1 MIQPLLIFS
10 DWGILVLRIVL
21 GVLMLAH
28 GWPKI
33 KNLRGTSQAFEG
45 MGFKPGVFWA
55 TVVALVEFVGGLALI
70 AGFFTQIVSL
80 LVAVQFIVIILKL
93 KLPQK
98 SFMSFEFDLLILAAS
113 VLLLT
118 VGGGAL
124 SLDEFL
130 GILFY

>member
-21 GVLMLAH
+21 GALLLVH

-33 KNLRGTSQAFEG
+33 KNLRGTGQAFEG
-45 MGFKPGVFWA
+45 MGFKAGVFWA
-55 TVVALVEFVGGLALI
+55 AVVALVEFVGGLALI
-70 AGFFTQIVSL
+70 AGFFTQIVSF

-113 VLLLT
+113 ILLLT

-124 SLDEFL
+124 SSDEFL

>member
-10 DWGILVLRIVL
+10 DWGILILRIVL

-33 KNLRGTSQAFEG
+33 RNLRGTGQAFEG